1 MRILEV
7 KGLKKYFPV
16 KIGLNKTAYVKA
28 IDNIDFFVNEKE
40 TLGLVGE
47 SGSGKSTTGMA
58 ILRLLEP
65 TSGEILFNG
74 KNITKIKQREMQKHR
89 KDMQIVFQD
98 PFASLNPRWKIGKT
112 IGEALEIHKIAK
124 GKDKQ
129 RRIDE
134 LLDIV
139 GLPSESKNRF
149 PHEFSGGQ
157 RQRIGIARALA
168 VNPKF
173 IVCDEPVSALDVS
186 VQAQI
191 INLLNDLKEE
201 FGLSYLFIAHD
212 LGVVRQICD
221 RLAVMYLGK
230 IVEIASTEDIFLKPK
245 HPYTKAL
252 LSAVPV
258 ADPLAKREE
267 IILSGEMPNPI
278 SPPTGCGFRTRC
290 HMATDLCVDSR
301 PNLEQIDNDHQV
313 ACHYSDKIGGRK
325 NVEIFAAQTT

>member
-1 MRILEV
+1 MKLLEV

-28 IDNIDFFVNEKE
+28 IDGVDLTINKGE

-47 SGSGKSTTGMA
+47 SGSGKSTTGMSV
-58 ILRLLEP
+58 LRLIEP
-65 TSGEILFNG
+65 TEGSIYFEG
-74 KNITKIKQREMQKHR
+74 KDISKIRNREMQKYR

-112 IGEALEIHKIAK
+112 IGEALEIHKIVPRQQEEA
-124 GKDKQ
+124 
-129 RRIDE
+129 RINE

-139 GLPSESKNRF
+139 GLPAESKDRY

-191 INLLNDLKEE
+191 INLLHDLKEKL
-201 FGLSYLFIAHD
+201 GLSYLFIAHD

-221 RLAVMYLGK
+221 KLAVMYLGK
-230 IVEIASTEDIFLKPK
+230 IVEVADTEEIFMNPK

-267 IILSGEMPNPI
+267 IILSGEMPNPM
-278 SPPTGCGFRTRC
+278 SPPTGCAFRTRC
-290 HMATDLCVDSR
+290 IMATDKCVEDR
-301 PNLEQIDNDHQV
+301 PELRVIENDHQV
-313 ACHYSDKIGGRK
+313 SCHFVNRTGGRE
-325 NVEIFAAQTT
+325 NVQVFAAQTT